1 MTQTMF
7 RKAERKQAKLRLCL
21 AGPSGSGK
29 TYSSIK
35 IAQGLGGKI
44 AMIDTEHG
52 SGELYA
58 HLADYDV
65 VTLNAP
71 YSPERYIE
79 CIKAAEK
86 AGYTVLIIDSL
97 THAWSGEG
105 GVLEMVD
112 KVSKT
117 SRTGNSY
124 TAWRDVTPWHNKLVE
139 AILTSNLHIITTM
152 RTKTEYVIE
161 TNEKGKTT
169 PRKVGMAPVQRDG
182 MEYEFT
188 AVLDLSLDG
197 HFYSASKDRT
207 GLFDGKPD
215 LPSEKTGKI
224 LLEWLNSGKAV
235 EDKKPEQVSEVE
247 AQSEF
252 NAPLNSDYQLTD
264 LSNAKLEKPLNKY
277 ETFDYINSLIIDL
290 KDDEDVAE
298 YGKWKLNNKRELARY
313 ARFNEDEAEELSRRF
328 QLTSQR
334 IHKDN
339 MKRLHVV
346 STTDIANNLKY
357 IEV

>member
-1 MTQTMF
+1 MF

-29 TYSSIK
+29 TYSSIQ
-35 IAQGLGGKI
+35 IARGLGGKI

-58 HLADYDV
+58 HLTDYDI
-65 VTLNAP
+65 VTLDAP

-105 GVLEMVD
+105 GILEMVD
-112 KVSKT
+112 KVSKA

-152 RTKTEYVIE
+152 RTKTEYVVE

-215 LPSEKTGKI
+215 LPSEKTGRI

-235 EDKKPEQVSEVE
+235 EGKKEDPISEQMLEVK
-247 AQSEF
+247 AQLEF
-252 NAPLNSDYQLTD
+252 NAPFNGNYQLTD
-264 LSNAKLEKPLNKY
+264 LSNAKLVKTLNKD

-290 KDDEDVAE
+290 KDIEGISE
-298 YGKWKLNNKRELARY
+298 YHKWKSNNKRELARY
-313 ARFNEDEAEELSRRF
+313 IQLNKDDAKELSRRF
-328 QLTSQR
+328 DLTSQR
-334 IHKDN
+334 INKQSEY
-339 MKRLHVV
+339 VV
-346 STTDIANNLKY
+346 LTTDIANNLKE

>member
-1 MTQTMF
+1 MF

-58 HLADYDV
+58 HLTNYDV
-65 VTLNAP
+65 VTLDAP
-71 YSPERYIE
+71 YSPERYIA
-79 CIKAAEK
+79 CIKEAEK
-86 AGYTVLIIDSL
+86 AEYAVLIIDSL
-97 THAWSGEG
+97 SHAWSGEG
-105 GVLEMVD
+105 GILEMVD
-112 KVSKT
+112 KSAKASK
-117 SRTGNSY
+117 SGNSY

-161 TNEKGKTT
+161 TNEKGKST

-188 AVLDLSLDG
+188 AVLDLSIDG

-215 LPSEKTGKI
+215 LPSEKTGKV
-224 LLEWLNSGKAV
+224 LLEWLNSGL
-235 EDKKPEQVSEVE
+235 DP
-247 AQSEF
+247 
-252 NAPLNSDYQLTD
+252 NAPLNGNYELTHLD
-264 LSNAKLEKPLNKY
+264 GMAFEALLDKDEVFKHINALIVGLKSNE
-277 ETFDYINSLIIDL
+277 DINL
-290 KDDEDVAE
+290 
-298 YGKWKLNNKRELARY
+298 YGKWKFANKKEIMRY
-313 ARFNEDEAEELSRRF
+313 ARLNKEDVEELTRRF
-328 QLTSQR
+328 DLTFKR
-334 IHKDN
+334 IKEE
-339 MKRLHVV
+339 
-346 STTDIANNLKY
+346 NLDK
-357 IEV
+357 INGEDK